1 LSGFLAQDWA
11 AGGRPRRYRRLRRE
25 MADRE
30 FDAAGYG
37 GNVLSEQRTRRLR
50 TRGTLQKQLRL
61 GLLLLP
67 Q

>member
-1 LSGFLAQDWA
+1 
-11 AGGRPRRYRRLRRE
+11 